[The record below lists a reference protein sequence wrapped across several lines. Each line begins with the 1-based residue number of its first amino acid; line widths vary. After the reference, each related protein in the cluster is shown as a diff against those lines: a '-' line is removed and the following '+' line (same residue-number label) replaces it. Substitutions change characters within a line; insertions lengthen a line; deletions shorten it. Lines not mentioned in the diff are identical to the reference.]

1 MRYGHVVAVR
11 GPKRTRDAQAFAGN
25 LLKLARTKTGV
36 SQAELA
42 RRAGVPAS
50 TVSKIENGQ
59 RQPSF
64 PLLDRLLA
72 AVGLEMRTRLEPY
85 DDHDDVL
92 DARYA
97 AAGPEQRARLDA
109 QHDAMV
115 EAFTD
120 ARPV

>member
-1 MRYGHVVAVR
+1 MVTFVAVR
-11 GPKRTRDAQAFAGN
+11 GPKRTRDGQAFAGN

-72 AVGLEMRTRLEPY
+72 AVDLEMRTRLEAY

-97 AAGPEQRARLDA
+97 AVGPEQRARIDA

-115 EAFTD
+115 QAFTD